1 MSNLQKELLDWT
13 NSILS
18 TLDCNKI
25 VNITPLREQASLR
38 SYFRLTT
45 DMGTKVGVVSVPE
58 SNVNST
64 FEELS
69 SSLLRHNIKVPRIE
83 ASNHRKGFMIVE
95 DFGDK
100 VLQLEMN
107 LENQKEFYKEA
118 INQIHKIQD
127 IQPFQGLNILSE
139 ETLKQQMKLLEE
151 WFLAGLLD
159 LEYSDDEKS
168 IVFEAYNF
176 IAKECAQQPFV
187 LCHFDFEFRNLMLT
201 SDGRIGILDFQDLCV
216 GPYTLDFVSIL
227 KDIENPLIDTD
238 LSAYLKHCLV
248 GLDSSEISI
257 PSFEGLKRDIDFG
270 GFQRQLR
277 ILGTLARLHL
287 RDKKS
292 FRLNDLIQT
301 LKFLMDDTANYEELK
316 GLSDFLKEKVEPKLL
331 QTLKAII

>member
-69 SSLLRHNIKVPRIE
+69 SSLLRNNIKVPRIE

-139 ETLKQQMKLLEE
+139 ETLKQQMKLFEE

-168 IVFEAYNF
+168 IVFEAYKF

-201 SDGRIGILDFQDLCV
+201 SDGSIGILDFQDLCV

-238 LSAYLKHCLV
+238 LSAYLKYCLV
-248 GLDSSEISI
+248 GLGSSEISI

>member
-1 MSNLQKELLDWT
+1 
-13 NSILS
+13 
-18 TLDCNKI
+18 
-25 VNITPLREQASLR
+25 
-38 SYFRLTT
+38 
-45 DMGTKVGVVSVPE
+45 
-58 SNVNST
+58 
-64 FEELS
+64 
-69 SSLLRHNIKVPRIE
+69 
-83 ASNHRKGFMIVE
+83 MIVE

-139 ETLKQQMKLLEE
+139 ETLKQQMKLFEE

-201 SDGRIGILDFQDLCV
+201 SDGSIGILDFQDLCV

-316 GLSDFLKEKVEPKLL
+316 GLSDFLKKKVEPKLL

>member
-18 TLDCNKI
+18 TLDCNRI

-69 SSLLRHNIKVPRIE
+69 SSLLRNNIKVPRIE

-118 INQIHKIQD
+118 INQIHRIQD

-139 ETLKQQMKLLEE
+139 ETLKQQMKLFEE

-201 SDGRIGILDFQDLCV
+201 SDGSIGILDFQDLCV

-238 LSAYLKHCLV
+238 LSAYLKECLV

-301 LKFLMDDTANYEELK
+301 LNFLMDDTANYEELK
-316 GLSDFLKEKVEPKLL
+316 GLSDFLKKKVEPKLL

>member
-69 SSLLRHNIKVPRIE
+69 SSLLRNNIKVPRIE

-139 ETLKQQMKLLEE
+139 ETLKQQMKLFEE

-201 SDGRIGILDFQDLCV
+201 SDGSIGILDFQDLCV

-227 KDIENPLIDTD
+227 KDIENPLIDND

-316 GLSDFLKEKVEPKLL
+316 GLSDFLKKKVEPKLL
-331 QTLKAII
+331 QTLKAVI

>member
-69 SSLLRHNIKVPRIE
+69 SSLLRNNIKVPRIE
-83 ASNHRKGFMIVE
+83 ASNHRKGFMIIE

-118 INQIHKIQD
+118 INQIHRIQD
-127 IQPFQGLNILSE
+127 IQPFQGLNILSD
-139 ETLKQQMKLLEE
+139 ETLKQQMKLFEE

-176 IAKECAQQPFV
+176 IAKECARQPFV

-201 SDGRIGILDFQDLCV
+201 SDGSIGILDFQDLCV

-301 LKFLMDDTANYEELK
+301 LNFLMDDTANYEELK
-316 GLSDFLKEKVEPKLL
+316 GLSDFLKKKVEPKLL

>member
-1 MSNLQKELLDWT
+1 
-13 NSILS
+13 
-18 TLDCNKI
+18 
-25 VNITPLREQASLR
+25 
-38 SYFRLTT
+38 
-45 DMGTKVGVVSVPE
+45 
-58 SNVNST
+58 
-64 FEELS
+64 
-69 SSLLRHNIKVPRIE
+69 
-83 ASNHRKGFMIVE
+83 MIVE

-127 IQPFQGLNILSE
+127 IQPFQGLNTLSE
-139 ETLKQQMKLLEE
+139 ETLKQQMKLFEE

-201 SDGRIGILDFQDLCV
+201 SDGSIGILDFQDLCV

-238 LSAYLKHCLV
+238 LSAYLKYCLV
-248 GLDSSEISI
+248 GLGSSEISI

-292 FRLNDLIQT
+292 FRLNDLFQT

-316 GLSDFLKEKVEPKLL
+316 GLSDFLKYKVEPKLL

>member
-69 SSLLRHNIKVPRIE
+69 SSLLRNNIKVPRIE

-107 LENQKEFYKEA
+107 LEDQKEFYKEA

-139 ETLKQQMKLLEE
+139 ETLKQQMKLFEE

-201 SDGRIGILDFQDLCV
+201 SDGSIGILDFQDLCV

-316 GLSDFLKEKVEPKLL
+316 GLSDFLKKKVEPKLL

>member
-1 MSNLQKELLDWT
+1 MSALKNKECSYVS
-13 NSILS
+13 N
-18 TLDCNKI
+18 NEVKI
-25 VNITPLREQASLR
+25 IFDGKSYQAL
-38 SYFRLTT
+38 
-45 DMGTKVGVVSVPE
+45 E
-58 SNVNST
+58 SDTIASA
-64 FEELS
+64 
-69 SSLLRHNIKVPRIE
+69 LLRNNIKVPRIE

-139 ETLKQQMKLLEE
+139 ETLKQQMKLFEE

-201 SDGRIGILDFQDLCV
+201 SDGSIGILDFQDLCV

-301 LKFLMDDTANYEELK
+301 LNFLMDDTANYEELK
-316 GLSDFLKEKVEPKLL
+316 GLSDFLKKKVEPKLL

>member
-18 TLDCNKI
+18 ALDCNKI

-69 SSLLRHNIKVPRIE
+69 SSLLRNNIKVPRIE

-127 IQPFQGLNILSE
+127 VQPFQGLNILSD
-139 ETLKQQMKLLEE
+139 ETLKQQMKLFEE

-201 SDGRIGILDFQDLCV
+201 SDGSIGILDFQDLCV

-238 LSAYLKHCLV
+238 LSAYLKYCLV
-248 GLDSSEISI
+248 GLGSSEISI

-301 LKFLMDDTANYEELK
+301 LKFLMDDTAKYEELK

>member
-69 SSLLRHNIKVPRIE
+69 SSLLRNNIKVPRIE

-139 ETLKQQMKLLEE
+139 ETLKQQMKLFEE

-201 SDGRIGILDFQDLCV
+201 SDGSIGILDFQDLCV

-227 KDIENPLIDTD
+227 KDIENPLIDTA

-316 GLSDFLKEKVEPKLL
+316 GLSDFLKKKVEPKLL
-331 QTLKAII
+331 QTLKAVI

>member
-1 MSNLQKELLDWT
+1 MCIRDR
-13 NSILS
+13 S

-69 SSLLRHNIKVPRIE
+69 SSLLRNNIKVPRIE

-127 IQPFQGLNILSE
+127 IQPFQGLNTLSE
-139 ETLKQQMKLLEE
+139 ETLKQQMKLFEE

-201 SDGRIGILDFQDLCV
+201 SDGSIGILDFQDLCV

-238 LSAYLKHCLV
+238 LSAYLKYCLV
-248 GLDSSEISI
+248 GLGSSEISI

-301 LKFLMDDTANYEELK
+301 LKFLMDDTVNYEELK

>member
-69 SSLLRHNIKVPRIE
+69 SSLLRNNIKVPRIE
-83 ASNHRKGFMIVE
+83 ASNHRKGFMVVE

-139 ETLKQQMKLLEE
+139 EILKQQMKLFEE
-151 WFLAGLLD
+151 WFLVGLLD

-201 SDGRIGILDFQDLCV
+201 SDGSIGILDFQDLCV

-301 LKFLMDDTANYEELK
+301 LNFLMDDTANYEELK
-316 GLSDFLKEKVEPKLL
+316 GLSDFLKKKVEPKLL

>member
-69 SSLLRHNIKVPRIE
+69 SSLLRNNIKVPRIE

-139 ETLKQQMKLLEE
+139 ETLKQQMKLFEE

-201 SDGRIGILDFQDLCV
+201 SDGSIGILDFQDLCV

-316 GLSDFLKEKVEPKLL
+316 GLSDFLKKKVEPKLL
-331 QTLKAII
+331 QTLKAVI

>member
-1 MSNLQKELLDWT
+1 M
-13 NSILS
+13 
-18 TLDCNKI
+18 
-25 VNITPLREQASLR
+25 
-38 SYFRLTT
+38 
-45 DMGTKVGVVSVPE
+45 
-58 SNVNST
+58 
-64 FEELS
+64 
-69 SSLLRHNIKVPRIE
+69 
-83 ASNHRKGFMIVE
+83 
-95 DFGDK
+95 
-100 VLQLEMN
+100 
-107 LENQKEFYKEA
+107 
-118 INQIHKIQD
+118 
-127 IQPFQGLNILSE
+127 
-139 ETLKQQMKLLEE
+139 
-151 WFLAGLLD
+151 D

-201 SDGRIGILDFQDLCV
+201 SDGSIGILDFQDLCV

-238 LSAYLKHCLV
+238 LSAYLKYCLV
-248 GLDSSEISI
+248 GLGSSEISI

>member
-69 SSLLRHNIKVPRIE
+69 SSLLRNNIKVPRIE

-139 ETLKQQMKLLEE
+139 ETLKQQMKLFEE

-168 IVFEAYNF
+168 IVFEAYNL

-201 SDGRIGILDFQDLCV
+201 SDGSIGILDFQDLCV

-238 LSAYLKHCLV
+238 LSAYLKYCLV
-248 GLDSSEISI
+248 GLGSSEISI
-257 PSFEGLKRDIDFG
+257 PSFEVLKRDIDFG

>member
-18 TLDCNKI
+18 TLDCSKI

-58 SNVNST
+58 SNVNSI

-69 SSLLRHNIKVPRIE
+69 FSLLRNNIKVPRIE
-83 ASNHRKGFMIVE
+83 ASDHIKGFMIVE

-127 IQPFQGLNILSE
+127 VQPFQGLNILSE
-139 ETLKQQMKLLEE
+139 ETLKQQMRLFEE
-151 WFLAGLLD
+151 WFLSGLLD
-159 LEYSDDEKS
+159 LEYSDDEKD
-168 IVFEAYNF
+168 IVCDAYNF
-176 IAKECAQQPFV
+176 IAKECVHQPFV

-201 SDGRIGILDFQDLCV
+201 SDGSIGILDFQDLCI
-216 GPYTLDFVSIL
+216 GPYALDFVSIL
-227 KDIENPLIDTD
+227 KDIENPLIDRD
-238 LSAYLKHCLV
+238 LSNYLKQCLA
-248 GLDSSEISI
+248 GLGSSEMSIS
-257 PSFEGLKRDIDFG
+257 SCEELKRDIDFA

-277 ILGTLARLHL
+277 ILGTLSRLHL

-292 FRLNDLIQT
+292 FRLHDLIQT
-301 LKFLMDDTANYEELK
+301 LRFLIDDTAKYKELK
-316 GLSDFLKEKVEPKLL
+316 ALSNFRKKKVQPKLL